1 MTKKDLERRYNYL
14 LLQLKKINQIT
25 TEMFEYKYEIGE
37 AIGAISYYSNK
48 EKLKSNIDFIETYE
62 KKYNFYDETMSADDY
77 IETLNNK

>member
-25 TEMFEYKYEIGE
+25 TEIFEDKYAIGE
-37 AIGAISYYSNK
+37 AIGDISYYSDK
-48 EKLKSNIDFIETYE
+48 EKIKSNIDFIETYE